1 MARINVSEK
10 GLSQIIALL
19 GDADAEVYH
28 ELRRDLATELG
39 LRKHL
44 PRFLADLK
52 HGDTFSTDP
61 IEPHSRKPVKT
72 WPETRTLERRVLQLY
87 SRGYSAKA
95 IQSTLL
101 DLTDE
106 SISLG
111 RIKRITEST
120 NEECQA
126 WLSRP
131 LEPVYPIVY
140 LDCLYI
146 KIRDGSPRP
155 KALYVALGLT
165 SEGVKDVLGLWI
177 ARTEG
182 AKFWRTALMEIQSR
196 GVQDIVVV
204 CVDGLKG
211 FSEAIEYVFPR
222 ATVQLCVVH
231 MIRHS
236 LDVVVWKD
244 RKELSADLKLVY
256 AAATLEAAEVALR
269 SFVRKWEPEYP
280 TVCAS
285 WRREWHRLTP
295 FFDFNPF
302 VRQMIYSTNMIE
314 SFNLSI
320 RRVTAYRMF
329 SDDAALL
336 NLLHVAIKSIAKHWT
351 GPIRNW
357 RFAKAQ
363 FQQLAEDR

>member
-1 MARINVSEK
+1 MARINVSER
-10 GLSQIIALL
+10 GLSQIIELL
-19 GDADAEVYH
+19 GDADTEAYQD
-28 ELRRDLATELG
+28 LRRDLATELG
-39 LRKHL
+39 LRRHL
-44 PRFLADLK
+44 PRVVLDLK
-52 HGDTFSTDP
+52 YQDTVSNGE
-61 IEPHSRKPVKT
+61 IEPQSRKPVRT
-72 WPETRTLERRVLQLY
+72 WPETRTLERRVIQLY

-95 IQSTLL
+95 IQTTLL
-101 DLTDE
+101 DLTGD
-106 SISLG
+106 SVTVG
-111 RIKRITEST
+111 RIRRITDST
-120 NEECQA
+120 KEACQE

-131 LEPVYPIVY
+131 LEPTYPIVY

-155 KALYVALGLT
+155 KALYVALGIT

-177 ARTEG
+177 ARSEG
-182 AKFWRTALMEIQSR
+182 AKFWRTVLIELQSR

-211 FSEAIEYVFPR
+211 FSEAIESVFPR
-222 ATVQLCVVH
+222 ATVQLCIVH
-231 MIRHS
+231 MIRRS
-236 LDVVVWKD
+236 MDVVVWKD
-244 RKELSADLKLVY
+244 RKELSVDLRQVY
-256 AAATLEAAEVALR
+256 AAASLEAAEVALR
-269 SFVRKWEPEYP
+269 SFERKWEPEYP

-363 FQQLAEDR
+363 FQELSGR

>member
-1 MARINVSEK
+1 MARITVSEK
-10 GLSQIIALL
+10 ALSQIIDLL
-19 GDADAEVYH
+19 GDVDEQACLELRH
-28 ELRRDLATELG
+28 ELANELG
-39 LRKHL
+39 LRRHL
-44 PRFLADLK
+44 PRMVPNLK
-52 HGDTFSTDP
+52 HVESDSAEA
-61 IEPHSRKPVKT
+61 IEPHSRKPVRT

-101 DLTDE
+101 DLTNE
-106 SISLG
+106 SITLG
-111 RIKRITEST
+111 RIKRITDST
-120 NEECQA
+120 IEEREE

-155 KALYVALGLT
+155 KAVYIALGIT
-165 SEGVKDVLGLWI
+165 MEGVKDILGIWI

-182 AKFWRTALMEIQSR
+182 AKLWRSALQEIQSR
-196 GVQDIVVV
+196 GVQDILVV
-204 CVDGLKG
+204 CIDGLKG
-211 FSEAIEYVFPR
+211 FSEAIASVFPR
-222 ATVQLCVVH
+222 ATVQLCLVH
-231 MIRHS
+231 MIRRTM
-236 LDVVVWKD
+236 DVVVWKD
-244 RKELSADLKLVY
+244 RKELSIDLRQIY
-256 AAATLEAAEVALR
+256 AAPTLEAAETALR
-269 SFVRKWEPEYP
+269 AFERKWDPEYP

-285 WRREWHRLTP
+285 WHREWHRLTP

-302 VRQMIYSTNMIE
+302 VRQIIYSTNMIE

-363 FQQLAEDR
+363 FQELSGR